1 MNTTRYLALPRL
13 HAELL
18 PHIDGCR
25 TLWPGLP
32 GRPESAWAPALPWSP
47 SMAAACLA
55 DYERVCRDGASGS
68 PVLTLGAESA
78 TCFSRFVR
86 YRKRRGKIDTS
97 SDASRE
103 VRENDL
109 RRYTEG
115 GETARTAV
123 SS

>member
-1 MNTTRYLALPRL
+1 MS
-13 HAELL
+13 HAM
-18 PHIDGCR
+18 R
-25 TLWPGLP
+25 TK
-32 GRPESAWAPALPWSP
+32 
-47 SMAAACLA
+47 
-55 DYERVCRDGASGS
+55 DI
-68 PVLTLGAESA
+68 LTFPDVVRNVE
-78 TCFSRFVR
+78 FSRTVYAFYLHWQTVSLVPGKTTSKAVR
-86 YRKRRGKIDTS
+86 ELNTS